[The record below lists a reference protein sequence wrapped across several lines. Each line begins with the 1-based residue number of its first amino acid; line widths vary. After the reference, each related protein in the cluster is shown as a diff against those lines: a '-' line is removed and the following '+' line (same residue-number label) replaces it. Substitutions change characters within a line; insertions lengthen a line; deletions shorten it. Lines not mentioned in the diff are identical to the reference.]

1 MKLVGVYN
9 TGNTLYHC
17 TVGTNNSVRLI
28 VDFSVK
34 VANVL
39 SNQFYFSYSQLAGSN
54 GTDGPLKRKG
64 ELNPLLADYRSQV
77 FNPSLSSTPSS
88 WIPASATRPPHM
100 SQFKRP
106 LPTSGS
112 PLFCGDNKRFRDLP
126 SEDAMDSPP
135 EQAPSLS
142 TRDSKADIKLIYSN
156 STKGKPRE
164 RTVDA
169 SSSSS
174 SSISDQLKKEEVAK
188 KTPPIVS
195 EGEVASET
203 ARRLRQAQQKQLKE
217 QWRKQFVEGG
227 EGKRSKVAIGC
238 VDKGLKDDELEL
250 LSNGKPFSLSLM

>member
-1 MKLVGVYN
+1 M
-9 TGNTLYHC
+9 
-17 TVGTNNSVRLI
+17 
-28 VDFSVK
+28 DFSVK

-64 ELNPLLADYRSQV
+64 ELNPLLAEYRSQV

-88 WIPASATRPPHM
+88 GIPASAARPPHM

-112 PLFCGDNKRFRDLP
+112 PLFCGDNKKFRDLP
-126 SEDAMDSPP
+126 SEDAMGSPP
-135 EQAPSLS
+135 EEAPP
-142 TRDSKADIKLIYSN
+142 RNSKADKKLIHSN
-156 STKGKPRE
+156 STKGKRRE

-174 SSISDQLKKEEVAK
+174 SSISDQLKKEEVVK

-195 EGEVASET
+195 EVEVTSET
-203 ARRLRQAQQKQLKE
+203 ARRLRQAKQKKLKE
-217 QWRKQFVEGG
+217 QWRKQYVESG

-238 VDKGLKDDELEL
+238 VDKGLKDDELAL
-250 LSNGKPFSLSLM
+250 LSNGKPFSLSLSCN